1 MASFRIR
8 INTRPA
14 GEINRWTLHKY
25 FDSVYSL
32 TPRIVS
38 TRMSKLPTDESM
50 IMQVVVKVKSTQSL
64 QKFRRGVGQ
73 REESIIQGPGDQPKT
88 MVEYVVLQR
97 MMIEGKLNDWM
108 IWGTTQESKV
118 EDVLG
123 EENSLGSPAIGK
135 P

>member
-1 MASFRIR
+1 
-8 INTRPA
+8 
-14 GEINRWTLHKY
+14 
-25 FDSVYSL
+25 
-32 TPRIVS
+32 
-38 TRMSKLPTDESM
+38 MSKIPMDESV
-50 IMQVVVKVKSTQSL
+50 IMQVVVKVKSIQSL

-123 EENSLGSPAIGK
+123 EENSLRSPAIGK